1 MTQVIFRIEE
11 DKKIPHHKK
20 FSFSSIGHAGY
31 GPKGV
36 DIVCASLS
44 ILCATLAYSAG
55 LAQEAGK
62 LLDLQV
68 TMEGGKAEVIAEP
81 APKCENEIAREFQT
95 ILNGYRL
102 LADNYPDY
110 VHLDE
115 SGFQT

>member
-1 MTQVIFRIEE
+1 MTNVLFHLQERNGSKIFC
-11 DKKIPHHKK
+11 
-20 FSFSSIGHAGY
+20 FSSAGHAGY
-31 GPKGV
+31 GPKGA

-68 TMEGGKAEVIAEP
+68 AMEEGKAEVIAVP
-81 APKCENEIAREFQT
+81 SSKWENDIAREFQT

>member
-1 MTQVIFRIEE
+1 MTNVSFRIQEE
-11 DKKIPHHKK
+11 NGNRK
-20 FSFSSIGHAGY
+20 FFYSSTGHAGY
-31 GPKGV
+31 GPKGA

-55 LAQEAGK
+55 LAQEAGQ

-68 TMEGGKAEVIAEP
+68 KMEGGKAEIMAAP
-81 APKCENEIAREFQT
+81 APRYEQDIAREFQT

-110 VHLDE
+110 VQLDE

>member
-1 MTQVIFRIEE
+1 MTNVLFHLQERNGSKRFC
-11 DKKIPHHKK
+11 
-20 FSFSSIGHAGY
+20 FSSAGHAGY
-31 GPKGV
+31 GPKGA

>member
-20 FSFSSIGHAGY
+20 FSLSSIGHAGY

-55 LAQEAGK
+55 LAQEAGQ

-68 TMEGGKAEVIAEP
+68 KMEGGKAEIMAAP
-81 APKCENEIAREFQT
+81 APEYEKDIIREFNT
-95 ILNGYRL
+95 VLNGYRL

-110 VHLDE
+110 VRLSE
-115 SGFQT
+115 SEFHI